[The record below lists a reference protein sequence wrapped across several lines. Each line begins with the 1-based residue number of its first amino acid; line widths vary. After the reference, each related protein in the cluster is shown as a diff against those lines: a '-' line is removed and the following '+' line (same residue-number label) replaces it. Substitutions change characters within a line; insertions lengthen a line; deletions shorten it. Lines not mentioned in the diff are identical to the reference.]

1 MKIVERTKT
10 VETKYNV
17 YIACDGTEFN
27 DKDECK
33 QYDES
38 AYAVLNA
45 KFKELVIGETT
56 EDCLYGTGSCDDV
69 LYIVR
74 VKSEAD
80 ADLVLQF
87 EAFFRVS
94 DNGLAQSRKKL
105 EHALTAEEPI
115 IVGTYGNYRGKP
127 EGVDIIGTFGH
138 ICEAIREDLD
148 ESIKNYNPN
157 K

>member
-10 VETKYNV
+10 VETKYEV

-27 DKDECK
+27 DADECK
-33 QYDES
+33 QYDKS

-80 ADLVLQF
+80 VDLVLQF
-87 EAFFRVS
+87 EAFFGSS
-94 DNGLAQSRKKL
+94 DTSLAQSRKKL
-105 EHALTAEEPI
+105 EDALATEAPI
-115 IVGTYGNYRGKP
+115 IVETYGSYKGKP
-127 EGVDIIGTFGH
+127 ECVSVIGTFGH
-138 ICEAIREDLD
+138 ICDAIRKDLD
-148 ESIKNYNPN
+148 FSIKDYNPN

>member
-1 MKIVERTKT
+1 M
-10 VETKYNV
+10 
-17 YIACDGTEFN
+17 
-27 DKDECK
+27 DKNEI
-33 QYDES
+33 
-38 AYAVLNA
+38 NA

-94 DNGLAQSRKKL
+94 DKGLAQSRKRL

-127 EGVDIIGTFGH
+127 ESVYVIGTFGH
-138 ICEAIREDLD
+138 ICGAIREDLD